1 MNLIDSHTHLYLN
14 HFEDDIDEV
23 VNKAIDS
30 GVSKFLL
37 PNIDVETLPDLLS
50 LVKNFP
56 GSCFPMIGLHP
67 TSVKK
72 DFRKDLELLKSE
84 IENHDFIAIGEI
96 GIDLYWDKTFRLEQE
111 EAFRIQIE
119 WALQYKLP
127 VVIHARESF
136 NEIYAILDQFKAS
149 GIQGVFHSFTGNLD
163 DVKKIMEYDFYYGI
177 NGILTFKNA
186 ELASVVKSIP
196 LNRILLETDSPFL
209 APVPKR
215 GKRNESSFLLY
226 IAGKLGEI
234 LNMDK
239 EEIEKLTIENTKRLF
254 KI

>member
-72 DFRKDLELLKSE
+72 NFRKDLELLRSE

-186 ELASVVKSIP
+186 ELASIVKSIP

-239 EEIEKLTIENTKRLF
+239 EEIEKLTMENTKRLF

>member
-72 DFRKDLELLKSE
+72 DFRKDLELLRSE